1 MEEKRKKLAF
11 NQHARHVA
19 SLATTRGCCWHELVW
34 EKMSC
39 GNTEKLCDKTDLV
52 KADCYEC
59 NVCDCPPGRAP
70 GDILLPQSLESLT
83 EAMVGDV

>member
-1 MEEKRKKLAF
+1 
-11 NQHARHVA
+11 
-19 SLATTRGCCWHELVW
+19 
-34 EKMSC
+34 MSC

-59 NVCDCPPGRAP
+59 NICDCPPGRAP